1 MSRLKDLLN
10 RAKQSPDYN
19 RKMARAAVTADLRIL
34 MANAE
39 MSQKEVA
46 EKIGISPAALSA
58 KLSGDKNLTL
68 DSIVDI
74 ADAVGS
80 AVDLVFRPA
89 ATKRALQTWEVDAKT
104 ERLLDRAAAIL
115 REAEALR
122 EAYASVAAFEERM
135 PAELAQSANDDR
147 FEKYAEAVAVV
158 GEPENPWA
166 MVA

>member
-1 MSRLKDLLN
+1 MNWLNKLYERTKD
-10 RAKQSPDYN
+10 SPEYK
-19 RKMARAAVTADLRIL
+19 RKIARAGVTADLRIL
-34 MANAE
+34 IANAE

-58 KLSGDKNLTL
+58 KLSGEKNLTL

-89 ATKRALQTWEVDAKT
+89 GTKRALQTWEVDAKT
-104 ERLLDRAAAIL
+104 ERLLDRAANIL

-122 EAYASVAAFEERM
+122 EAYTSVALFEVRM
-135 PAELAQSANDDR
+135 PAEPEQSANDDR
-147 FEKYAEAVAVV
+147 FEKYAEAAPVV
-158 GEPENPWA
+158 GEPDNPWA